1 MECLRS
7 FRAKSPPFSQ
17 GSWKSL
23 SGTEFKAHEEL
34 AVSTHPSLLNG
45 PESKI
50 WWCFLDPE
58 SLSGHLKGL
67 HMKWCSGWSQL
78 HWETWGNASSLFPA
92 PPAVRGGMFYPGN
105 RVGMDGTTPTAT
117 APSPILHIPVATVKC
132 IMWRRTDHFLFF
144 FSLGQEKMSSLKM
157 AGIFLIFEMSHFAL
171 FFFISGRGETVNLCV
186 KFSYYCSTDQKIIE
200 FLFLSSRRL
209 RKSEFHY
216 TPPNRCYILV
226 KGTRWKRFLIWALEA
241 SAQGN

>member
-7 FRAKSPPFSQ
+7 FQAKSPPFSQ

-34 AVSTHPSLLNG
+34 AVSTHPSLLNR
-45 PESKI
+45 PKSKI
-50 WWCFLDPE
+50 WRYFLDPE
-58 SLSGHLKGL
+58 SLNGHFKGL
-67 HMKWCSGWSQL
+67 HMKWCSGWSQAPGIL
-78 HWETWGNASSLFPA
+78 RKCVLSLPT
-92 PPAVRGGMFYPGN
+92 PTVRGGMFYPGN

-144 FSLGQEKMSSLKM
+144 SLRVGKMSSLKM

-186 KFSYYCSTDQKIIE
+186 KFSYYYSTNQKIIE
-200 FLFLSSRRL
+200 FLFLSPGRL
-209 RKSEFHY
+209 RKSKFHC

-226 KGTRWKRFLIWALEA
+226 KGTRWKRFLIWALKA